1 MMQGTSN
8 ESKFMEQKGEDN
20 NHLDRQGGGEE
31 EEDGKQQT
39 SKLGCGIMGRYPI
52 ISLLLFVFSGI
63 GSGIGLSMWNPDE
76 NDSTSKEVAL
86 QWIGLVGDLF
96 LRCLKAIVLPIV
108 FVNVI
113 IAVVDMMMV
122 GAAGGVGAK
131 TVGLYL
137 ATTLL
142 AGTFG
147 AIFSATFS
155 RWFAVG
161 ENFTAED
168 STGNAFITLG
178 CSDSNSFLAQSA
190 DGSVSCTANWTD
202 DNEILWDFNDVDD
215 TFSRLDGSGGAVADI
230 SLSDTIYEGVFEK
243 LFTDNVFVAF
253 YEGNFAAVVVFAIA
267 LGIAASQVMTRSK
280 TMIKPKDTTF
290 MSFLIEIDQILS
302 VMIGW
307 VINITPFAVFS
318 MIAAAIGGESN
329 LGSLFKNVGLLV
341 SCTLLG
347 YICHYLLTYCGGYFL
362 FTRKNPFVYLKHI
375 FPAQLMGF
383 ACASSAAT
391 IPVNLKSVLSAGCHP
406 TIARFVIPLG
416 ATINMDGV
424 AIYFPVACIW
434 LAIYNG
440 VTPNISNY
448 ILLVIISTFG
458 SMGAAPVP
466 NAGLALI
473 ITTYNTVF
481 NAHGIP
487 DGFSFIFAI
496 DWLMDR
502 GATVVNVTGDS
513 IVCGI
518 ISHLMG
524 DGFGTDDTELE
535 ERNSS
540 LSSSFQKNTSV
551 VIARRGSNQLG
562 MMNVD
567 LDNES
572 TDGSS
577 SSGCSSSY

>member
-1 MMQGTSN
+1 MMQGRTSK
-8 ESKFMEQKGEDN
+8 ESKFMGQEREDN
-20 NHLDRQGGGEE
+20 TQFDRQE
-31 EEDGKQQT
+31 EEDEKQQT

-63 GSGIGLSMWNPDE
+63 GLGIGLSMWNPDE
-76 NDSTSKEVAL
+76 NDSTSKEVTL

-137 ATTLL
+137 TTTLL

-147 AIFSATFS
+147 ATFSAIFS

-178 CSDSNSFLAQSA
+178 CSDSNSFLAQST

-202 DNEILWDFNDVDD
+202 DNEILWDLNDVNN
-215 TFSRLDGSGGAVADI
+215 TLSKLDGGGGAVADI

-253 YEGNFAAVVVFAIA
+253 YEGNFAAIVVFAIA

-280 TMIKPKDTTF
+280 TMIKPEDTTF

-341 SCTLLG
+341 SCTILG
-347 YICHYLLTYCGGYFL
+347 FICHYLVTYCGGYFL

-481 NAHGIP
+481 NAHGTP

-502 GATVVNVTGDS
+502 GCTVVNVTGDS

-524 DGFGTDDTELE
+524 NGFGIDDTELE
-535 ERNSS
+535 EGNSS
-540 LSSSFQKNTSV
+540 PSSSFQKNTSV
-551 VIARRGSNQLG
+551 VIARRGSDQLG
-562 MMNVD
+562 MMNID

-577 SSGCSSSY
+577 SSERSSSH

>member
-1 MMQGTSN
+1 M
-8 ESKFMEQKGEDN
+8 
-20 NHLDRQGGGEE
+20 
-31 EEDGKQQT
+31 
-39 SKLGCGIMGRYPI
+39 
-52 ISLLLFVFSGI
+52 LLLYSK
-63 GSGIGLSMWNPDE
+63 GSHHSNSFINFFW
-76 NDSTSKEVAL
+76 
-86 QWIGLVGDLF
+86 F
-96 LRCLKAIVLPIV
+96 FFCLDP
-108 FVNVI
+108 
-113 IAVVDMMMV
+113 
-122 GAAGGVGAK
+122 
-131 TVGLYL
+131 
-137 ATTLL
+137 TL
-142 AGTFG
+142 GSIG
-147 AIFSATFS
+147 AIFSRIFS

-161 ENFTAED
+161 ENFTGEE

-178 CSDSNSFLAQSA
+178 CSDSNSFLTQST
-190 DGSVSCTANWTD
+190 DGSVSCTANWTN
-202 DNEILWDFNDVDD
+202 DNEIIWDLNDVNE
-215 TFSRLDGSGGAVADI
+215 TFSRSDGGGAIADI

-253 YEGNFAAVVVFAIA
+253 HEDNFAAIVVFAIA
-267 LGIAASQVMTRSK
+267 LGIAASQVITRSK
-280 TMIKPKDTTF
+280 TMTNSFF
-290 MSFLIEIDQILS
+290 MRLLIEIDQILS

-318 MIAAAIGGESN
+318 MIAKAIGGESN

-347 YICHYLLTYCGGYFL
+347 FICHYLVTYCGGYFL

-391 IPVNLKSVLSAGCHP
+391 IPINLKSVLSAGCHP

-416 ATINMDGV
+416 ATINMDGA

-524 DGFGTDDTELE
+524 NGFGIDVTDLE
-535 ERNSS
+535 ESS
-540 LSSSFQKNTSV
+540 LQKSTSV
-551 VIARRGSNQLG
+551 VIARRGSDQLG

-577 SSGCSSSY
+577 SSGRSSSY

>member
-1 MMQGTSN
+1 MNDVN
-8 ESKFMEQKGEDN
+8 E
-20 NHLDRQGGGEE
+20 
-31 EEDGKQQT
+31 
-39 SKLGCGIMGRYPI
+39 
-52 ISLLLFVFSGI
+52 
-63 GSGIGLSMWNPDE
+63 
-76 NDSTSKEVAL
+76 
-86 QWIGLVGDLF
+86 
-96 LRCLKAIVLPIV
+96 
-108 FVNVI
+108 
-113 IAVVDMMMV
+113 
-122 GAAGGVGAK
+122 
-131 TVGLYL
+131 
-137 ATTLL
+137 
-142 AGTFG
+142 
-147 AIFSATFS
+147 TFS
-155 RWFAVG
+155 R
-161 ENFTAED
+161 
-168 STGNAFITLG
+168 
-178 CSDSNSFLAQSA
+178 SD
-190 DGSVSCTANWTD
+190 G
-202 DNEILWDFNDVDD
+202 
-215 TFSRLDGSGGAVADI
+215 GGAIADI

-253 YEGNFAAVVVFAIA
+253 HEDNFAAIVVFAIA
-267 LGIAASQVMTRSK
+267 LGIAASQVITRSK
-280 TMIKPKDTTF
+280 TMTNSADTF
-290 MSFLIEIDQILS
+290 MRLLIEIDQILS

-318 MIAAAIGGESN
+318 MIAKAIGGESN

-347 YICHYLLTYCGGYFL
+347 FICHYLVTYCGGYFL

-391 IPVNLKSVLSAGCHP
+391 IPINLKSVLSAGCHP

-416 ATINMDGV
+416 ATINMDGA

-524 DGFGTDDTELE
+524 NGFGIDVTDLE
-535 ERNSS
+535 ESS
-540 LSSSFQKNTSV
+540 LQKSTSV
-551 VIARRGSNQLG
+551 VIARRGSDQLG

-577 SSGCSSSY
+577 SSGRSSSY

>member
-1 MMQGTSN
+1 MMQGRTSN
-8 ESKFMEQKGEDN
+8 ENKFIGQKGKDN
-20 NHLDRQGGGEE
+20 IQLDRDRQEE
-31 EEDGKQQT
+31 EEDDEKQQK
-39 SKLGCGIMGRYPI
+39 SKFGCGIMRRYPI

-63 GSGIGLSMWNPDE
+63 GVGIALSMWNPDE
-76 NDSTSKEVAL
+76 SDSTSKEVAL

-122 GAAGGVGAK
+122 GAAGGVSAK

-142 AGTFG
+142 AGSIG
-147 AIFSATFS
+147 AIFSRIFS

-161 ENFTAED
+161 ENFTGEE

-178 CSDSNSFLAQSA
+178 CSDSNSFLTQST
-190 DGSVSCTANWTD
+190 DGSVSCTANWTN
-202 DNEILWDFNDVDD
+202 DNEIIWDLNDVNE
-215 TFSRLDGSGGAVADI
+215 TFSRSDGGGAIADI

-253 YEGNFAAVVVFAIA
+253 HEDNFAAIVVFAIA
-267 LGIAASQVMTRSK
+267 LGIAASQVITRSK
-280 TMIKPKDTTF
+280 TMTNSFF
-290 MSFLIEIDQILS
+290 MRLLIEIDQILS

-318 MIAAAIGGESN
+318 MIAKAIGGESN

-347 YICHYLLTYCGGYFL
+347 FICHYLVTYCGGYFL

-391 IPVNLKSVLSAGCHP
+391 IPINLKSVLSAGCHP

-416 ATINMDGV
+416 ATINMDGA

-524 DGFGTDDTELE
+524 NGFGIDVTDLE
-535 ERNSS
+535 ESS
-540 LSSSFQKNTSV
+540 LQKSTSV
-551 VIARRGSNQLG
+551 VIARRGSDQLG

-577 SSGCSSSY
+577 SSGRSSSY

>member
-1 MMQGTSN
+1 
-8 ESKFMEQKGEDN
+8 
-20 NHLDRQGGGEE
+20 
-31 EEDGKQQT
+31 
-39 SKLGCGIMGRYPI
+39 MGRYPI

-63 GSGIGLSMWNPDE
+63 GLGIGISMWNPDG
-76 NDSTSKEVAL
+76 NDSTSKEVTL

-122 GAAGGVGAK
+122 GAAGGIGAK

-137 ATTLL
+137 ATTLV
-142 AGTFG
+142 AGTLG
-147 AIFSATFS
+147 AIFSGIFS
-155 RWFAVG
+155 RWFVVG
-161 ENFTAED
+161 ENFTP
-168 STGNAFITLG
+168 TGNAFITLG
-178 CSDSNSFLAQSA
+178 CSDSNSFLAQST

-202 DNEILWDFNDVDD
+202 DNEILWDFNDIND
-215 TFSRLDGSGGAVADI
+215 TFSRQDGGIVDI

-253 YEGNFAAVVVFAIA
+253 HEGNFAAIVVFAIA

-280 TMIKPKDTTF
+280 TMIKPEDTTF
-290 MSFLIEIDQILS
+290 MSFLIEIDQLLS
-302 VMIGW
+302 VMINW

-341 SCTLLG
+341 SATLLG

-383 ACASSAAT
+383 ACSSSAAT

-416 ATINMDGV
+416 ATVNMDGA

-466 NAGLALI
+466 
-473 ITTYNTVF
+473 
-481 NAHGIP
+481 
-487 DGFSFIFAI
+487 
-496 DWLMDR
+496 
-502 GATVVNVTGDS
+502 
-513 IVCGI
+513 
-518 ISHLMG
+518 
-524 DGFGTDDTELE
+524 
-535 ERNSS
+535 
-540 LSSSFQKNTSV
+540 
-551 VIARRGSNQLG
+551 
-562 MMNVD
+562 
-567 LDNES
+567 
-572 TDGSS
+572 
-577 SSGCSSSY
+577 